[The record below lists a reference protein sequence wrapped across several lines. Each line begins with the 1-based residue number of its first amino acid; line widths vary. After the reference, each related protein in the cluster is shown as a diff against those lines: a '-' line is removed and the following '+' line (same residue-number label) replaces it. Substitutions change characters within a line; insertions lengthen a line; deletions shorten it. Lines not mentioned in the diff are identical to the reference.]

1 MSTTLDPVRLRFLLH
16 RLHQEFPGVDY
27 SILVRSVM
35 LVERTSDPD
44 ENLEHYCDRVHDM
57 IREQAELEGCSS
69 VLRNAKITLQR
80 SLAGAFD

>member
-1 MSTTLDPVRLRFLLH
+1 MSTTLDPVRLRFLLQ
-16 RLHQEFPGVDY
+16 RLHHEFPGVDY

-44 ENLEHYCDRVHDM
+44 ENLEHYCERVHDM
-57 IREQAELEGCSS
+57 IREQAEQECNSS

-80 SLAGAFD
+80 SFAGSID